1 MAGNVRAF
9 LFAYSNV
16 HADPA
21 APLGPD
27 GQPTSTVNLSL
38 GLNDV
43 RGNIPIA
50 VQAKLMIKISD
61 TMAKKTIDS
70 LNANDDI

>member
-1 MAGNVRAF
+1 MRACMADDIRNAPVYIWMAGNVRAF

-38 GLNDV
+38 VPYTYLYGLFAYMCDV
-43 RGNIPIA
+43 E
-50 VQAKLMIKISD
+50 
-61 TMAKKTIDS
+61 TMHD
-70 LNANDDI
+70 